1 MVEQN
6 MKRKVKVWE
15 IIVLVEFVTI
25 IFLALYANYQSRA
38 LMAQGVYASS
48 IEKVLVEKDKRE
60 KIVAAKLSNAM
71 VLLQNAVNDLT
82 LEKQATAINNVV
94 PSDVPPEAPQME
106 IPQAEVPQAK

>member
-25 IFLALYANYQSRA
+25 IFLALYVNYQSRA
-38 LMAQGVYASS
+38 MMAQGVYIASM
-48 IEKVLVEKDKRE
+48 EKVLVETDKRE
-60 KIVAAKLSNAM
+60 KVLAGKLSNAM
-71 VLLQNAVNDLT
+71 VLMQNAINDLN

-94 PSDVPPEAPQME
+94 PS
-106 IPQAEVPQAK
+106 EVPEPVAP